1 MKKGEGR
8 RIPGAFGGWAVP
20 CALLLAACTGGGSTR
35 SGSTLTTED
44 RPSILLVTLDTT
56 RADAVGPDATGLQTP
71 AFNAVAARGRRFTQA
86 YATVPET
93 LPSHSSMLTGLYPGG
108 HGVHENARV
117 LPGSFP
123 LVAERLHQAGYRT
136 NAIVSSFALARRFG
150 LARGFDVYDD
160 AQPEGRSERRA
171 AETAAKVLE
180 ELAHPVQQ
188 PRFVWVHF
196 NDPHAPYEPPEPF
209 KSRYPTTPYL

>member
-71 AFNAVAARGRRFTQA
+71 AFNAVVARGRRVTQA
-86 YATVPET
+86 AV
-93 LPSHSSMLTGLYPGG
+93 G
-108 HGVHENARV
+108 
-117 LPGSFP
+117 
-123 LVAERLHQAGYRT
+123 
-136 NAIVSSFALARRFG
+136 
-150 LARGFDVYDD
+150 
-160 AQPEGRSERRA
+160 
-171 AETAAKVLE
+171 
-180 ELAHPVQQ
+180 
-188 PRFVWVHF
+188 
-196 NDPHAPYEPPEPF
+196 
-209 KSRYPTTPYL
+209 